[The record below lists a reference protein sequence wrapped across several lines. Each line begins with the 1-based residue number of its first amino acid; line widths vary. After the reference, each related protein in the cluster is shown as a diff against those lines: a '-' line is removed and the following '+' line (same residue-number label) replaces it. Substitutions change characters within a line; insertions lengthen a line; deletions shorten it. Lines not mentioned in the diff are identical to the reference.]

1 MTLATRIFVGNALAR
16 IALAGGAAAAAACG
30 DPLDIEGVG
39 ASLQALGEVEVNVA
53 PCGEA
58 TLSPGDSLG
67 LASNAID
74 EDLATYVRLG
84 GSGALTLNLPAALSG
99 DIVVCGKA
107 EEAPVNLGGSTQM
120 FTWLALGKD
129 PRCDGVAA
137 YVPFPPWPEGEVWN
151 QIRIGGTEAGIEI
164 REVQFWME
172 SQGCPSSGAPD
183 AGVRD
188 VPDAGV
194 PGVPDA
200 GVPGV
205 PDAGVPGPP
214 DAGVPGVPDAAVLD
228 PLDASTPDA
237 GCSGTAD
244 YDLDGVGDICDTCPY
259 VYNPAQGACPD
270 PGPSPDGGGNG
281 VPDAGRGEGE
291 AGGGGCS
298 AGGSLPG
305 WPMAVALAMFA
316 AARRRTRRRGR
327 GERGRRLAVA
337 CIEPA
342 RRDVPS
348 RRSLPEGRSS
358 HARLAR

>member
-1 MTLATRIFVGNALAR
+1 V
-16 IALAGGAAAAAACG
+16 
-30 DPLDIEGVG
+30 
-39 ASLQALGEVEVNVA
+39 SLMDDLSLVHVE
-53 PCGEA
+53 
-58 TLSPGDSLG
+58 T
-67 LASNAID
+67 
-74 EDLATYVRLG
+74 
-84 GSGALTLNLPAALSG
+84 
-99 DIVVCGKA
+99 
-107 EEAPVNLGGSTQM
+107 
-120 FTWLALGKD
+120 D
-129 PRCDGVAA
+129 PRFCDGWLA
-137 YVPFPPWPEGEVWN
+137 YVPDRSVEDPVDEI
-151 QIRIGGTEAGIEI
+151 QIDGTAAGIAI
-164 REVQFWME
+164 AEVQFWTT
-172 SQGCPSSGAPD
+172 SQSCPSSGTPD
-183 AGVRD
+183 AGVPD
-188 VPDAGV
+188 VPDAGVPDVPDAGVPGPPDAGVPGVPDAGV

-205 PDAGVPGPP
+205 PDAGVPGVP
-214 DAGVPGVPDAAVLD
+214 DAGAPGVPDAAVLD

-281 VPDAGRGEGE
+281 VPDAGSEGE
-291 AGGGGCS
+291 DGGGGCS

-337 CIEPA
+337 CSEPA

-348 RRSLPEGRSS
+348 RRSLSEERSS
-358 HARLAR
+358 HARVAR